1 MNLTCPHCGRR
12 LEITP
17 DIREDA
23 VFTCAG
29 CGSAWRARRRKKA
42 ARTAW
47 IADPPRPFRDFIAHQ
62 LTDLQFTVGTFEDG
76 GAVVDALKAGA
87 PSLLFTNVILPGLMG
102 VELCERVKNG
112 SAGAQVPVIL
122 LGAIHKVERYH
133 RRPRFLYGADE
144 YIEEGISAEVFRGI
158 VGRLTGLHTQTGP
171 YRTPEQEQQYR
182 QTRMF
187 LSRFLGEREA
197 AVQAYL
203 DTRDRESLRALVAEG
218 EGLLAEEDPP
228 IPPDLFRNFL
238 LQYLKSK
245 MGGDLRG

>member
-1 MNLTCPHCGRR
+1 MILTCPHCGQRM
-12 LEITP
+12 EIAP

-29 CGSAWRARRRKKA
+29 CGSAWRARRRRQA

-47 IADPPRPFRDFIAHQ
+47 IADPPRPFREFIARE
-62 LTDLQFTVGTFEDG
+62 LTELRFGVRTFEDG
-76 GAVVDALKAGA
+76 SAVLEALQAG
-87 PSLLFTNVILPGLMG
+87 PPGLLITNVILPRLMG
-102 VELCERVKNG
+102 VELCERIKAG
-112 SAGAQVPVIL
+112 TAGAKVPVIL

-144 YIEEGISAEVFRGI
+144 YMEEGISREVFRGI

-182 QTRMF
+182 QTRLF
-187 LSRFLGEREA
+187 LSRFVEERSSA
-197 AVQAYL
+197 IQAYL
-203 DTRDRESLRALVAEG
+203 DSRDRETLRSLAAEG
-218 EGLLAEEDPP
+218 DALLGAEDPP
-228 IPPDLFRNFL
+228 IPPDLFRSFL

-245 MGGDLRG
+245 MGGDLHG